1 MFGQPYDSGKY
12 QSPGSNLNPADPN
25 HPYLPQADPD
35 PGSAWLNGAW
45 NTFSGKTAYSTPE
58 SVYNPLANYNGA
70 PSQQDRANQ
79 NLASQY
85 YGQALN
91 GTQPSLAEQ
100 QMKQGIAQGQ
110 QQQMAAASGSRG
122 IDRAAAFRQAS
133 NSAAQMGAQG
143 AIAGGQQRLQEQQNA
158 ASGLANTANQTRQ
171 QDIGEQLGLDQAQN
185 QAQQNLNQQYQ
196 TDASVQSG
204 NAARQQQ
211 AAGNIVSSV
220 GALFASDEDAKE
232 NITPMSGGISDT
244 IGSTDDNGDSGGS
257 SFGKA
262 MILAGGHPEML
273 GKNDQMTPFEK
284 AWETPMNRMGTD
296 SGKNQQTDGVHDL
309 GGFFSSVGSQQQ
321 SRAADTP
328 MKIDDGSNS
337 SSGSSGMMGGLGS
350 MVGGMMSDRNS
361 KENLSSLQPYQFDYK
376 TPDAHAMAL
385 DAAKHA
391 YEQTFEDAKQ
401 PRAGVMAQDL
411 ERNPATAPIVER
423 TDGDIRK
430 MLDSKRALG
439 FMLANMGDL
448 NKRLSRLEGGQQ

>member
-1 MFGQPYDSGKY
+1 MFGQPYTVSQY
-12 QSPGSNLNPADPN
+12 QSPGSTLNPADPQ

-35 PGSAWLNGAW
+35 PGSAALNSAW
-45 NTFSGKTAYSTPE
+45 NTFSGKTAFSTPE

-70 PSQQDRANQ
+70 PSQEDRANQ

-85 YGQALN
+85 YGQALS
-91 GTQPSLAEQ
+91 GTQPSLADQ

-133 NSAAQMGAQG
+133 NNAAQMGAQG

-211 AAGNIVSSV
+211 AAGNIVSSI
-220 GALFASDEDAKE
+220 GAMFASDEDAKE
-232 NITPMSGGISDT
+232 NITPMSGGVSDT

-262 MILAGGHPEML
+262 MMLAGGHPEML
-273 GKNDQMTPFEK
+273 GKS
-284 AWETPMNRMGTD
+284 PMNRMGTD

-321 SRAADTP
+321 ARASDPPA
-328 MKIDDGSNS
+328 KIDDGSNS
-337 SSGSSGMMGGLGS
+337 SSGSGGMGGIAS
-350 MVGGMMSDRNS
+350 MVGGMMSDKDS
-361 KENLSSLQPYQFDYK
+361 KENLSTLQPYQFDYK

-448 NKRLSRLEGGQQ
+448 NKRISRLEGGQQ